1 MLRALLPLAAALIL
15 AAPAAAAGT
24 AAVSRSALLLE
35 MNRVRAEYG
44 LPELA
49 LDVRLQRAARAH
61 SRAMLASG
69 TFEHGDLASRMIRFD
84 VAGSVAGENLAW
96 GTGDRGSAQYIVL
109 AWLQSPG
116 HRANLLRAEFTRVG
130 IADLVGSFQGR
141 GGAHVVTADFAG

>member
-1 MLRALLPLAAALIL
+1 MALLPLAAALIL
-15 AAPAAAAGT
+15 AAPAAASGT

-44 LPELA
+44 LPALA
-49 LDVRLQRAARAH
+49 PHVRLQRAARAH

-69 TFEHGDLASRMIRFD
+69 TFDDGDLASRMIRFD

-96 GTGDRGSAQYIVL
+96 GTGERGSAQYIVL

-116 HRANLLRAEFTRVG
+116 HRANLLRAGFTRVG
-130 IADLVGSFQGR
+130 IADLVGSFQCCVAAR
-141 GGAHVVTADFAG
+141 VVTADLSV